1 MASKPNEAGDRM
13 PPIPDEALTPAQRS
27 AMQEIVAGRRG
38 ALIGPFIPALR
49 SPAFMSRLQQLGEY
63 LRFENALGPKLGE
76 LAILLTARHWSQQFE
91 WFVHAP
97 IAARQGLAAEV
108 IDAIATG
115 RRPEGL
121 AADEAIVYDF
131 FVELARTQ
139 SVTDETYARAVA
151 AFGEAGVVDLVGIIG
166 YYSTLAMLMNV
177 ARTPLP
183 PGETPALPPLPTNG

>member
-1 MASKPNEAGDRM
+1 MASKPSEAGDRM

-97 IAARQGLAAEV
+97 IAARQGLAAEA
-108 IDAIATG
+108 IDAIAAG
-115 RRPEGL
+115 KRPEGL

-131 FVELARTQ
+131 FVELERTQ
-139 SVTDETYARAVA
+139 SVTDETYARAVV

-183 PGETPALPPLPTNG
+183 PGEAPGLPPLPANG